1 MENSFKKILLVN
13 PPSEFTALSLPM
25 GLACIAAYLKA
36 KFSGIDISVIDA
48 WGEKLGFEE
57 LEKRIART
65 RPDIIG
71 VYMTSPRYD
80 ETRKTCEMSRRIHPK
95 SLIIVGGPHPS
106 AVPVETLQ
114 EIPEIDIAAI
124 GEGEITMYEL
134 VKGHTLAE
142 INGIAYRDGSEIRLT
157 KTREF
162 IKNLDELP
170 LPSRELFP
178 MERYKAQPPFGRKM
192 PWLFMITSRGCPYQC
207 AYCSKDVFGD
217 SFRAL
222 SPKRVC
228 DEIEELI
235 SKYQAKEIYF
245 SDDDFTMDMR
255 RAEEICDEIISRGI
269 KISWSCFTR
278 VNLINEPLLRKMK
291 KAGCW
296 IISYGVES
304 GNQKILD
311 NISKGIKIEQIIS
324 AFELTRK
331 TGISTIC
338 SFMMGL
344 PGETKETI
352 KDTVNLVKKIKPTF
366 IGCGVLIVY
375 PGSRFFKF
383 FQQGKYQGKL
393 RTLNRLNQREGM
405 PGVFFKGNY
414 TIFEDHLTFEELRT
428 AVRKA
433 VREFYFRP
441 QYFWD
446 AVKSIRSFSDFKC
459 NVIGSLLIAKSA
471 LIKR

>member
-1 MENSFKKILLVN
+1 MENNYKKILLIN
-13 PPSEFTALSLPM
+13 PPSEFTALSMPM

-36 KFSGIDISVIDA
+36 KITDIDISVIDA
-48 WGEKLGFEE
+48 WGENLEFEE
-57 LEKRIART
+57 LEKRITQTQA
-65 RPDIIG
+65 DIIG
-71 VYMTSPRYD
+71 IYMTSPRYD
-80 ETRKTCEMSRRIHPK
+80 ETKKTCEMSRRIHPK
-95 SLIIVGGPHPS
+95 ALIIVGGPHSS
-106 AVPVETLQ
+106 AVPAETLQ
-114 EIPEIDIAAI
+114 EIPEINICAI

-134 VKGHTLAE
+134 VKGYPLPE
-142 INGIAYRDGSEIRLT
+142 INGIAYRDGNEIKLT
-157 KTREF
+157 RPREF

-170 LPSRELFP
+170 FPARELFP
-178 MERYKAQPPFGRKM
+178 IEKYKAQPPFGRKM
-192 PWLFMITSRGCPYQC
+192 PWLFMVTSRGCPYQC
-207 AYCSKDVFGD
+207 AYCSKDVFKD

-222 SPKRVC
+222 SPKKVC

-235 SKYQAKEIYF
+235 SKYDAKEIYF
-245 SDDDFTMDMR
+245 SDDDFTLDMK
-255 RAEEICDEIISRGI
+255 RAEGICDEIMRRGI

-278 VNLINEPLLRKMK
+278 VNLINELLLKKMK

-352 KDTVNLVKKIKPTF
+352 RDTVNLVKRIKPTF

-393 RTLNRLNQREGM
+393 RTLNRLNPSEGM
-405 PGVFFKGNY
+405 PGVFFRGNY
-414 TIFEDHLTFEELRT
+414 TVFEDNLTFEELRT
-428 AVRKA
+428 AIRKA

-441 QYFWD
+441 QYFWE
-446 AVKSIRSFSDFKC
+446 AIRGIRSFSDFKC
-459 NVIGSLLIAKSA
+459 NIIGSLLIAKSA